1 VVTKNP
7 EAALDVLRQSQALD
21 PEGES
26 LSQPLRQMA
35 EGLWRTGN
43 PKTMRVGSG
52 LAFELV
58 RLQADPSLGW
68 SAIVTRLLLEKDE
81 LSMAQ
86 LVRALCLMS
95 AREPPGMTAHM
106 RWLLDF
112 AKDKGAPTRE
122 AVLALYSDVSEHQA
136 EVAAAAID
144 ALFDLAFTEPT
155 DGSLVEKLQAPLF
168 SLYRN
173 KDPRAPT
180 LATALI
186 ERSAPLPPQTCHRVC
201 GTFKRLFGLIV
212 ERMDK
217 QMMDQLLAKVPDLH
231 RRLGRMIVEGVAR
244 TGGEGL
250 AAKLKAIAENPK
262 TDPEIVTLAG
272 RFLHRELRVSG
283 LERWPELYELVA
295 VR

>member
-1 VVTKNP
+1 
-7 EAALDVLRQSQALD
+7 
-21 PEGES
+21 
-26 LSQPLRQMA
+26 
-35 EGLWRTGN
+35 
-43 PKTMRVGSG
+43 
-52 LAFELV
+52 
-58 RLQADPSLGW
+58 
-68 SAIVTRLLLEKDE
+68 
-81 LSMAQ
+81 MAQ

-95 AREPPGMTAHM
+95 AREAPGMTAHL

-112 AKDKGAPTRE
+112 AKDKGTPTRE

-136 EVAAAAID
+136 EVATTAIE

-173 KDPRAPT
+173 NDPRAPS
-180 LATALI
+180 LVTALI
-186 ERSAPLPPQTCHRVC
+186 ERSAPLSPQTCHRVC